1 MEIFYNDIMCM
12 FIIWL
17 IIFKWLLNRTKAEE
31 SNHLL
36 YHSLNAFSSDRSY
49 FRSRSDVNIKK
60 KKTISKIRSNSHLL
74 STSMLN
80 KTPSSTIDI
89 EHDQRRRRSSSQ
101 SLQDNTPKTQLIN
114 RNDIICLLPFSRGVF
129 VSTR

>member
-1 MEIFYNDIMCM
+1 
-12 FIIWL
+12 
-17 IIFKWLLNRTKAEE
+17 
-31 SNHLL
+31 
-36 YHSLNAFSSDRSY
+36 
-49 FRSRSDVNIKK
+49 
-60 KKTISKIRSNSHLL
+60 
-74 STSMLN
+74 MLN

-89 EHDQRRRRSSSQ
+89 EHDQRRQRSASQ